1 MHVNSVKIY
10 IDEVREYSTIRIDLF
25 QKGYIQMQFNK
36 VGFIGLGLIG
46 GSIAKK
52 MKADN
57 PNIHIYATAH
67 HEETIKEAHREGL
80 IDNDALL
87 PLRAFHDCDVIFLCA
102 PVQRNLDYL
111 AELKNIIRKDCY
123 ITDVGSTK
131 TEIHKEV
138 IRLGMEANFIGG
150 HPMTGSEK
158 TGILAA
164 NKTLLEN
171 AYYIITPTAV
181 TPQSDVDDFRDFV
194 RSLGSIPLILDYKAH
209 DYSTAAISHLP
220 HMIAYS
226 LVNLVKQIDDSNETM
241 KTIAAGGFKDI
252 TRIASSSPVMW
263 QNICASNRDQL
274 LILMDKYTSL
284 LSQLRGYIETSDE
297 QSLLDFFQSAK
308 DYRDSLS
315 LPSIKTESTYYELFV
330 DLPDET
336 GGIAKVS
343 RILAD
348 AGINIKNIGIVNNRE
363 FEEGILHI
371 SFANEYSRSKAK
383 ELLIAQEYTTHIR

>member
-1 MHVNSVKIY
+1 MHVISLKIY
-10 IDEVREYSTIRIDLF
+10 IDEAREYSKIRLDLF
-25 QKGYIQMQFNK
+25 QKGFLNMKFNK

-52 MKADN
+52 MKADH
-57 PNIHIYATAH
+57 PDIHIYATAH
-67 HEETIKEAHREGL
+67 HEETVKEAYREGL
-80 IDNDALL
+80 IDNDTLL
-87 PLRAFHDCDVIFLCA
+87 PLTAFHDCDIIFLCA

-111 AELKNIIRKDCY
+111 SELKDIIQKDCY

-131 TEIHKEV
+131 TEIHEEV
-138 IRLGMEANFIGG
+138 IRLGLEANFIGG

-164 NKTLLEN
+164 DKTLLEN
-171 AYYIITPTAV
+171 AYYIITPTAI
-181 TPQSDVDDFRDFV
+181 TPQSDVEDFREFV
-194 RSLGSIPLILDYKAH
+194 RSLGSIPLILDYKTH

-226 LVNLVKQIDDSNETM
+226 LVNLVQQIDDDNETM
-241 KTIAAGGFKDI
+241 KSIAAGGFKDI

-263 QNICASNRDQL
+263 QNICASNREQIL
-274 LILMDKYTSL
+274 VLMDKYTAL
-284 LSQLRGYIETSDE
+284 LSRLRSYIETSDE
-297 QSLLDFFQSAK
+297 QALLDFFQSAK

-348 AGINIKNIGIVNNRE
+348 AGISIKNIGIVNNRE

-371 SFANEYSRSKAK
+371 SFADERSRSKAK
-383 ELLIAQEYTTHIR
+383 ELLVDQGYITHIR